1 MVAVRG
7 AWLWC
12 STGML
17 MGRHSSHSSH
27 SRVSSFTSRAAS
39 DAASSHTGS
48 NMLMRPGYICAPGT
62 ANTPPSLSSDCAH
75 LLPTA
80 AVPGGCSPC
89 RIPKEKYF
97 PVPGVD
103 GALVTFK
110 LLPPSK
116 RLSVPGERGF
126 IVLVGA
132 GHSGGMKGWCGTA
145 HCGVPCFQPG

>member
-1 MVAVRG
+1 
-7 AWLWC
+7 
-12 STGML
+12 ML
-17 MGRHSSHSSH
+17 MLPGSSSCS
-27 SRVSSFTSRAAS
+27 
-39 DAASSHTGS
+39 
-48 NMLMRPGYICAPGT
+48 PGT
-62 ANTPPSLSSDCAH
+62 PNTPPSLYPVIEADF
-75 LLPTA
+75 LPTA

-132 GHSGGMKGWCGTA
+132 GHTGGMKGWCVTA
-145 HCGVPCFQPG
+145 DCGVPFPSPADMSRLGREESW